1 MPNKRSLG
9 EPINHTLDIT
19 RHKGAFHNIK
29 NKDVKYI
36 KVMP

>member
-9 EPINHTLDIT
+9 EPINHALDIT
-19 RHKGAFHNIK
+19 GHKGAFHGIK
-29 NKDVKYI
+29 NKNIKYM

>member
-9 EPINHTLDIT
+9 GPINHTLDIIG
-19 RHKGAFHNIK
+19 HKGAFHGIK
-29 NKDVKYI
+29 NKGVKYM

>member
-9 EPINHTLDIT
+9 EPINNTLNIT
-19 RHKGAFHNIK
+19 RHKGAFHGIK
-29 NKDVKYI
+29 NKGVKYM